1 MNYYGTEETSFLS
14 HHGILGQKW
23 GVRRYQ
29 NADGTLTS
37 AGKKRYSTATA
48 EQEHY
53 QNFIKDPKVYTKYVK
68 DALDNDFA
76 FSSKE
81 KKSIMKELETEGYNA
96 IRGGHLDGQAFA
108 RYKIDHPVPERTEY
122 NKYEQKAE
130 RRKEK
135 SAAAAKAHIM
145 ALESGDRKLAGKTE
159 KKALKELN
167 KYLNAED
174 KAAGYD
180 AFEAYNSNKKHLQ
193 TESKIRRLHSKN
205 YDGRYDQKLQQ
216 LTDKSYMH
224 KKAAESS
231 QWKSIGRRASAEQ
244 IARNAG
250 ASGYTVRQIR
260 TSRSFQ
266 TGGQRLALLLG
277 VYARTTVPA
286 TYYKVRR

>member
-68 DALDNDFA
+68 DALDNDFE

-81 KKSIMKELETEGYNA
+81 KKGIMKELETDGYNS
-96 IRGGHLDGQAFA
+96 IRGGHIDGQAFA
-108 RYKIDHPVPERTEY
+108 RYKMDHPVPERTEY

-135 SAAAAKAHIM
+135 SAAAAKAHVL
-145 ALESGDRKLAGKTE
+145 ALESGDKKL
-159 KKALKELN
+159 
-167 KYLNAED
+167 
-174 KAAGYD
+174 
-180 AFEAYNSNKKHLQ
+180 
-193 TESKIRRLHSKN
+193 
-205 YDGRYDQKLQQ
+205 
-216 LTDKSYMH
+216 
-224 KKAAESS
+224 AESS

-250 ASGYTVRQIR
+250 ESGYTVRQIR